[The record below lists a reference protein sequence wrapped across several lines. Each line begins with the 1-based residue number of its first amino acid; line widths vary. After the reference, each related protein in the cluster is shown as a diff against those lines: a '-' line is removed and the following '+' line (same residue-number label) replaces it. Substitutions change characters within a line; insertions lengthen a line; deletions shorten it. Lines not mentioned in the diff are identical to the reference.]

1 MWDTAKD
8 LKSKDDV
15 LNYLAEVLNT
25 QDRALLALA
34 LFNIARSN
42 FVDKWPIETAIA
54 GEAQRSAPT

>member
-54 GEAQRSAPT
+54 VEARRSAPI